1 MLFHRSLVIIAF
13 EHSIDSGFG
22 GAEQLVIAVPGL
34 VRLHRGG
41 EFGEH
46 ALERL
51 FLAGLHAQRGDHT
64 DGTHRNPPLMVGRPR
79 WGRPDRLHQKTSNR
93 PAAPWPPPMHMVTT
107 AYLTPRRLPSMR
119 AWPTQRAPVM
129 PKGWPI
135 EIEPPLTLSSSFG
148 MPS

>member
-1 MLFHRSLVIIAF
+1 MVRRAMRFHRSLVIIAF

-51 FLAGLHAQRGDHT
+51 FLAGLHAPRDRQSVVEGKSVYVRVDLG
-64 DGTHRNPPLMVGRPR
+64 GRR
-79 WGRPDRLHQKTSNR
+79 ILKKKKRYNKADKQ
-93 PAAPWPPPMHMVTT
+93 
-107 AYLTPRRLPSMR
+107 
-119 AWPTQRAPVM
+119 
-129 PKGWPI
+129 
-135 EIEPPLTLSSSFG
+135 
-148 MPS
+148 